1 MKHKSLVK
9 LKKQTEIEKI
19 KAQKSMIDHDSP
31 RHFLE
36 DYMLND
42 PVCLYKWTWSTIR
55 LWEGTTNSCHRVKS
69 DPIPE
74 NYEDFHNTPR
84 KIADRE
90 KMLAGQWPGGGC
102 EYCRDIER
110 AGGES
115 DRTMM
120 NSAPPSRVYPKELD
134 KNKYET
140 NLTPKMVEV
149 YFNNLCNLGCV
160 YCSAEYSTV
169 WEVENKKHNPI
180 IELEHTGHV
189 SPATSNRQLYLDRVE
204 KHFEWLKKNH
214 KDIKR
219 YNVLGGEPFFQ
230 PEFER
235 NVDFFLDNPSPDLDF
250 TIFTNLKVKPDK
262 MRRILDKAKLCM
274 DKKHL
279 RQFGMVFSLDCW
291 GPQQEYTRSGIN
303 LQDWETN
310 FNIVLNEYPDFKLMI
325 HSTIVSLGLPTLP
338 DLLRKVVEWKK
349 KRNVGI
355 SFSIAD
361 GRESMHPGIWSNNI
375 MDQYWRSA
383 IDLVSGAERQALIGL
398 RGVSIIKQENK
409 DLQKELFSILDQLD
423 VRRNTN
429 WRETFD
435 WLRKIENGV

>member
-1 MKHKSLVK
+1 MK
-9 LKKQTEIEKI
+9 KKPN
-19 KAQKSMIDHDSP
+19 DP
-31 RHFLE
+31 LNFLE
-36 DYMLND
+36 DFMLND

-55 LWEGTTNSCHRVKS
+55 LWEGTTNSCHRVES

-74 NYEDFHNTPR
+74 NYEDFHNTPK
-84 KIADRE
+84 KIADRK
-90 KMLAGQWPGGGC
+90 KMLAGQWPGRGC

-110 AGGES
+110 AGGKS
-115 DRTMM
+115 DRTLM
-120 NSAPPSRVYPKELD
+120 NSAPPYDAYPKELD
-134 KNKYET
+134 KNKHET
-140 NLTPKMVEV
+140 KLTPKMVEV

-169 WEVENKKHNPI
+169 WEVENKKHKPI
-180 IELEHTGHV
+180 IELEHT
-189 SPATSNRQLYLDRVE
+189 SDYPLPATSNRQLYLDRVE
-204 KHFEWLKKNH
+204 QHFKWLKKHH
-214 KDIKR
+214 KDITR

-235 NVDFFLDNPSPDLDF
+235 NVDFFLDNSSPDLTF
-250 TIFTNLKVKPDK
+250 QIFTNLKVKPDK
-262 MRRILDKAKLCM
+262 MRRILDKVQLCIEKNHL
-274 DKKHL
+274 KK
-279 RQFGMVFSLDCW
+279 FGIVFSLDCW

-310 FNIVLNEYPDFKLMI
+310 FNIILNEYPDFKLMI
-325 HSTIVSLGLPTLP
+325 HSTIISLGLPTLP
-338 DLLRKVVEWKK
+338 DLLRKLVEWKK
-349 KRNVGI
+349 KRDVGI

-361 GRESMHPGIWSNNI
+361 GRESMHPGIWDNTI
-375 MDQYWRSA
+375 MDQYWKSA
-383 IDLVSGAERQALIGL
+383 IDLVSGEERKALLGL
-398 RGVSIIKQENK
+398 RGVSILKPENK

>member
-1 MKHKSLVK
+1 
-9 LKKQTEIEKI
+9 
-19 KAQKSMIDHDSP
+19 
-31 RHFLE
+31 
-36 DYMLND
+36 
-42 PVCLYKWTWSTIR
+42 
-55 LWEGTTNSCHRVKS
+55 
-69 DPIPE
+69 
-74 NYEDFHNTPR
+74 
-84 KIADRE
+84 
-90 KMLAGQWPGGGC
+90 
-102 EYCRDIER
+102 
-110 AGGES
+110 
-115 DRTMM
+115 
-120 NSAPPSRVYPKELD
+120 
-134 KNKYET
+134 
-140 NLTPKMVEV
+140 
-149 YFNNLCNLGCV
+149 
-160 YCSAEYSTV
+160 
-169 WEVENKKHNPI
+169 
-180 IELEHTGHV
+180 
-189 SPATSNRQLYLDRVE
+189 
-204 KHFEWLKKNH
+204 
-214 KDIKR
+214 
-219 YNVLGGEPFFQ
+219 
-230 PEFER
+230 
-235 NVDFFLDNPSPDLDF
+235 
-250 TIFTNLKVKPDK
+250 
-262 MRRILDKAKLCM
+262 
-274 DKKHL
+274 
-279 RQFGMVFSLDCW
+279 MVFSLDCW

-303 LQDWETN
+303 LQVWETN